1 MQNALTQTNTYTNLL
16 TVIEFLVPID
26 GFTLEECFVPEI
38 IANVIVVDDSV
49 QLGWVLQDGQWVSP
63 LPPAIPTI
71 FIVGPASGTIK
82 GGVTVIIAG
91 SNFQSNATVTIGG
104 NPATSVTYVS
114 DTTLTA
120 VTPAGKSGAVSVIVT
135 TTLGSNQANT
145 LYTYTTP

>member
-1 MQNALTQTNTYTNLL
+1 MKYARIENNTVVEILA
-16 TVIEFLVPID
+16 PIP
-26 GFTLEECFVPEI
+26 GFTIDQCFHADI
-38 IANVIVVDDSV
+38 LTNVVVVDDSV

-63 LPPAIPTI
+63 PPPAVPTI
-71 FIVGPASGTIK
+71 SIVGPASGTIK

-104 NPATSVTYVS
+104 NSATSVTYVN

-120 VTPAGKSGAVSVIVT
+120 VTPAGKAGAASVIVT
-135 TTLGSNQANT
+135 TSLGSNQANT